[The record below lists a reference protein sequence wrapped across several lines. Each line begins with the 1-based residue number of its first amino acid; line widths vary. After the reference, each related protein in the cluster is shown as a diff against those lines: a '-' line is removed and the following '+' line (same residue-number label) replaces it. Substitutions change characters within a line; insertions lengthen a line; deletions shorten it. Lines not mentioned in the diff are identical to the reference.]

1 MKIET
6 WRRPAIILLFV
17 FLSLLTRWLS
27 LCVEILD
34 LDEAGHIIGSWQLL
48 EGKLL
53 YTDFVDNKP
62 PLVYVYYALAQ
73 ILFGR
78 GMFSVHLLTA
88 LVTVPATAWGVY
100 AFFDRSSTGVYAAFI
115 FLFYSASFL
124 AHDMLAANT
133 ELLMILPGIWALTFV
148 NTREKGMQAKR
159 VAVAS
164 FLIGIGVLCKH
175 QIALWLPAIAAAIS
189 IECIRR
195 KVYVKW
201 FGLGFT
207 SAFSF
212 LLPLTAAYAVF
223 RFFGGEEAF
232 FHWTV
237 TNNISYA
244 ANPISLRE
252 ATGRAAG
259 TLLPFL
265 LVTAPLWFCGVRSSR
280 LHESGYRS
288 VLVSC
293 LILFSVPAVFIG
305 FRFFPHYF
313 IQLYVPLSLAAAPY
327 VSTLFSEGKGRRFA
341 LYSASLFVLCNIV
354 NAILYF
360 GDTAIYRERDPVY
373 RKVAQVLKRS
383 PCYTGATLFVWGY
396 APMFY
401 YYAELTPAS
410 RFALL
415 SHGGLTGYVPGN
427 LQMIRSQQNRD
438 FAVHP
443 ESWKLFLEDLDR
455 NRCTYI
461 LDTAPAAIYRWD
473 RYPLKDYP
481 LLNDYVAKNFELV
494 STVDQVAIYQRLHCH

>member
-6 WRRPAIILLFV
+6 WKKPAIILLFV
-17 FLSLLTRWLS
+17 SLSVLTRWMS
-27 LCVEILD
+27 LCVGILD

-100 AFFDRSSTGVYAAFI
+100 AFFDRRSTGIYAALI

-124 AHDMLAANT
+124 AHDMLAANA
-133 ELLMILPGIWALTFV
+133 EILMILPGIWALTLV
-148 NTREKGMQAKR
+148 NTWEKGMQVKR
-159 VAVAS
+159 IAASS
-164 FLIGIGVLCKH
+164 FLIGVGVLCKH
-175 QIALWLPAIAAAIS
+175 QIVFWLPAVATAIS
-189 IECIRR
+189 IECLRR
-195 KVYVKW
+195 KLYAKW
-201 FGLGFT
+201 FAFGFT
-207 SAFSF
+207 AVFSF

-223 RFFGGEEAF
+223 RYFGGAEAF

-252 ATGRAAG
+252 AIGRAVS
-259 TLLPFL
+259 TLVPFV
-265 LVTAPLWFCGVRSSR
+265 LVTSPLWFYGYRSSR
-280 LHESGYRS
+280 LQESGYRS
-288 VLVSC
+288 VLVLC

-313 IQLYVPLSLAAAPY
+313 IQFYVPLSLAAAPY
-327 VSTLFSEGKGRRFA
+327 VSALFSEGKAHRFTV
-341 LYSASLFVLCNIV
+341 YSVSLFVLCNIV
-354 NAILYF
+354 NAVLYF
-360 GDTAIYRERDPVY
+360 GDTNVYRERDPVY

-415 SHGGLTGYVPGN
+415 SHGGLTGYISGN
-427 LQMIRSQQNRD
+427 LQIIRSQQNSDGR
-438 FAVHP
+438 
-443 ESWKLFLEDLDR
+443 ESWRLFLEDLDK

-473 RYPLKDYP
+473 RYPMKDYP
-481 LLNDYVAKNFELV
+481 LLNDYVAKNFELIT
-494 STVDQVAIYQRLHCH
+494 TVDQVAIYQRLHCH

>member
-1 MKIET
+1 MKIKV
-6 WRRPAIILLFV
+6 WKSPAIILLFV
-17 FLSLLTRWLS
+17 LVSLLTRWLS
-27 LCVEILD
+27 LCVDILD

-48 EGKLL
+48 AGKLL

-78 GMFSVHLLTA
+78 GMFSVHLMTA
-88 LVTVPATAWGVY
+88 LVTIPAIALGIYT
-100 AFFDRSSTGVYAAFI
+100 FFDRSSTGVYAAFI

-133 ELLMILPGIWALTFV
+133 ELLMILPGTWALTFV
-148 NTREKGMQAKR
+148 NTREKGMQAHK
-159 VAVAS
+159 VALAS
-164 FLIGIGVLCKH
+164 FLIGVGVLFKH
-175 QIALWLPAIAAAIS
+175 QIAFWLPAIAVANS

-195 KVYVKW
+195 KLYAKW
-201 FGLGFT
+201 FTLGFVM
-207 SAFSF
+207 ALSF
-212 LLPLTAAYAVF
+212 LMPLIATYAVF
-223 RFFGGEEAF
+223 RFFGGAEAF

-237 TNNISYA
+237 TNNIFYA
-244 ANPISLRE
+244 ANPISFRE
-252 ATGRAAG
+252 ATGRVASY
-259 TLLPFL
+259 LVPFV
-265 LVTAPLWFCGVRSSR
+265 LVTAPLWFYGSRSSR

-293 LILFSVPAVFIG
+293 LIVFSIPAVFIG

-313 IQLYVPLSLAAAPY
+313 IQFYVPLTLAAAPC
-327 VSTLFSEGKGRRFA
+327 VSALFSEGKGRRFA
-341 LYSASLFVLCNIV
+341 LYSVSLFLLCNIV

-360 GDTAIYRERDPVY
+360 SDIAVYRERDPVY
-373 RKVAQVLKRS
+373 RNVARVLKRS

-401 YYAELTPAS
+401 YYAEMTPAS

-427 LQMIRSQQNRD
+427 LQIIRNRQNAD
-438 FAVHP
+438 GP
-443 ESWKLFLEDLDR
+443 KSWKLLMEDLEK
-455 NRCTYI
+455 NRCTFI
-461 LDTAPAAIYRWD
+461 LDTSPAAIYRWD

-481 LLNDYVAKNFELV
+481 LLNDYVSQNFELI